1 MSSEF
6 WTLMAVVVGGI
17 IGFGLNFLKEYIHEK
32 QQKGKYLKDLLA
44 DLEYNKKLA
53 EEGRG
58 WGYHTLGYIDAK
70 GAKYLFDLPE
80 KLRTKIY
87 KVQSIASA
95 INEGI
100 TAFFGQKFEEV
111 GEVLNREM
119 LKSQLEEV
127 ILEFKK
133 YLGNKK

>member
-1 MSSEF
+1 
-6 WTLMAVVVGGI
+6 MAVVVGVI
-17 IGFGLNFLKEYIHEK
+17 IGFGLNFLKENIHEK

-44 DLEYNKKLA
+44 DLEYNKRLA

-80 KLRTKIY
+80 KLRTQIY
-87 KVQSIASA
+87 DVQSRASA

-100 TAFFGQKFEEV
+100 TVFFGQKFEDV
-111 GEVLNREM
+111 GDVLNREM
-119 LKSQLEEV
+119 LKSLLEEV
-127 ILEFKK
+127 IPEFKK